1 MPIYDYKCLDCNKEF
16 TLVLTLKEYE
26 DGKVECPNCK
36 SKNLQ
41 RLLGTFF
48 ASTSKKS

>member
-16 TLVLTLKEYE
+16 TVIQTLKEHE
-26 DGKVECPNCK
+26 EGETECPNCK
-36 SKNLQ
+36 GKNIK